1 MPGRG
6 HGTLVLFCSFKRL
19 FQNLNEVVR
28 MHQKTLHPH
37 PALSQ
42 RERVLK

>member
-28 MHQKTLHPH
+28 MHQKNPCTLTLPS
-37 PALSQ
+37 PKG
-42 RERVLK
+42 RGF